1 MNTAMVRTASGV
13 LVAWLIVSSHLG
25 CTEQRDGGPCTYA
38 NFVGT
43 ATVKELKP
51 HEEGADARGY
61 WVVFDTT
68 FADEKGMPSFYK
80 HEGRAVLI
88 KNPAGNTDL
97 AWLSEH
103 GIDVESKLEV
113 NVAIIKSGTC
123 TPVIFKF
130 PTLPPDSVQD

>member
-1 MNTAMVRTASGV
+1 MVRAATCV

-25 CTEQRDGGPCTYA
+25 CTEQKVGGPCTYA
-38 NFVGT
+38 DFVGT

-51 HEEGADARGY
+51 HEEGPEKGY
-61 WVVFDTT
+61 WIVFDTK
-68 FADEKGMPSFYK
+68 FADEKGMPPFYK
-80 HEGRAVLI
+80 HEGRTVLM

-103 GIDVESKLEV
+103 GIEVESQLEI
-113 NVAIIKSGTC
+113 NAAIIKSGTC

-130 PTLPPDSVQD
+130 PTLPQGSIRD